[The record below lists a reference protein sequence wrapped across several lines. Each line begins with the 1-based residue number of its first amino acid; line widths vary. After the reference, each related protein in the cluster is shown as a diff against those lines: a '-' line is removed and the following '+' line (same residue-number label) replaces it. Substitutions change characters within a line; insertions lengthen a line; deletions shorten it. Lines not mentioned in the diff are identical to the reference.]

1 MNADD
6 RNPAGEAKPPFRPVT
21 GEPPVRRE
29 GLMPPSGSVPQRTA
43 FRSVT
48 GTTPTSPHAGAPAQ
62 APPPSAGPRP
72 STYAPPSTQGAPQLA
87 PQSAPRVPMPETVR
101 PASSTAPGAFAPA
114 RPGVP
119 TTGAPMTGA
128 PTTGA
133 PIRTGAPATG
143 FPATGAPATG
153 APATGFR
160 VTGAPTTG
168 APTTG
173 VQMPRADEVG
183 APAGTVAGSFGIGR
197 LKGVASERLKASDP
211 KAPIPG
217 APRKVRVLLSRI
229 DPWSALKIGFL
240 ASIAIGIMTVVAVWV
255 LWEALNQMETFV
267 TIQQWVSKLFTQ
279 GQEVNILQFFDL
291 TKVMSATVLIAVVN
305 VVLISGLSVIAAFI
319 YNMISS
325 VVGGVYLTLTDD

>member
-6 RNPAGEAKPPFRPVT
+6 RGPAGEAKPPFRPVI

-29 GLMPPSGSVPQRTA
+29 GLTPPSGSVPQRTA

-48 GTTPTSPHAGAPAQ
+48 GTTPTTPHAGAPAQ

-72 STYAPPSTQGAPQLA
+72 STYAPPSTQGAPQ
-87 PQSAPRVPMPETVR
+87 SAPRIPMPETVR
-101 PASSTAPGAFAPA
+101 PASTTAPGAFAPA
-114 RPGVP
+114 RPAAPAAGFP
-119 TTGAPMTGA
+119 TTGAPMAGAPVRTSAPATSFPATGA

-133 PIRTGAPATG
+133 PGTG
-143 FPATGAPATG
+143 FRVTGAPATG
-153 APATGFR
+153 AP
-160 VTGAPTTG
+160 
-168 APTTG
+168 TTG
-173 VQMPRADEVG
+173 VQTPRADEVG
-183 APAGTVAGSFGIGR
+183 APARSVGGSFGIGR
-197 LKGVASERLKASDP
+197 LKGVASEKLKASEP
-211 KAPIPG
+211 KAPVPG
-217 APRKVRVLLSRI
+217 APRKVRVLLSRV

-240 ASIAIGIMTVVAVWV
+240 TSIAIGIMTVVAVWV
-255 LWEALNQMETFV
+255 LWNALNQMETFV

-291 TKVMSATVLIAVVN
+291 TKVMSATMLIAVVN

>member
-1 MNADD
+1 
-6 RNPAGEAKPPFRPVT
+6 
-21 GEPPVRRE
+21 
-29 GLMPPSGSVPQRTA
+29 
-43 FRSVT
+43 
-48 GTTPTSPHAGAPAQ
+48 
-62 APPPSAGPRP
+62 
-72 STYAPPSTQGAPQLA
+72 
-87 PQSAPRVPMPETVR
+87 
-101 PASSTAPGAFAPA
+101 
-114 RPGVP
+114 
-119 TTGAPMTGA
+119 MTGA

-143 FPATGAPATG
+143 FPDTGAPTTG